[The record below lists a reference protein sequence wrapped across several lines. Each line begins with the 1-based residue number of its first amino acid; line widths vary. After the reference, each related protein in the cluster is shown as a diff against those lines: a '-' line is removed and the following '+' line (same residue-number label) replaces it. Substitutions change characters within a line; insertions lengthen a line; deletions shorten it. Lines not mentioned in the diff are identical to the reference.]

1 MSVNAQDWSTRRRPF
16 PITVRLPLAAAN
28 DISMHRPRY
37 VPVVFKFML
46 AFAVSFGWATFAYVL
61 SSHWTAGL
69 ESTGTR
75 LLAQLL
81 ILGIAVLPAFMS
93 VFLATGLLLD
103 RRPVRSHFADGDFP
117 AVSILIAAHNAQDTI
132 LDTLASIAAQRYPA
146 PVEVMVINDGSTDA
160 TLDRLRSARYPWLE
174 VLDLACAGGKSRALN
189 AGLRLAAHPITVTL
203 DADAHLHPQALR
215 QLVTRYLSDPPNTA
229 AVAGAVLVGNSRQN
243 PMTRMQEWDY
253 FQGISAT
260 RRVQSLCQGTL
271 VAPATFSLYRT
282 DILRVVGGWPECAG
296 EDIVLT
302 WAILRDHHR
311 VGYAEDAIAFVRVPT
326 SLASFFEQRRR
337 WSRGVV
343 EALKTYGSLLFR
355 RKLSTFFIWWNLLL
369 LYTDLIYTV
378 ALIPATVLACTGIYW
393 LAGPVLV
400 FAVPMALLGNLVIY
414 AVQSRMFHTLGLNV
428 RRNPLGL
435 LGYALIYGLLLKPVS
450 IAGYLSCLIPRHAR
464 HRV

>member
-1 MSVNAQDWSTRRRPF
+1 
-16 PITVRLPLAAAN
+16 
-28 DISMHRPRY
+28 
-37 VPVVFKFML
+37 
-46 AFAVSFGWATFAYVL
+46 
-61 SSHWTAGL
+61 
-69 ESTGTR
+69 
-75 LLAQLL
+75 
-81 ILGIAVLPAFMS
+81 
-93 VFLATGLLLD
+93 
-103 RRPVRSHFADGDFP
+103 
-117 AVSILIAAHNAQDTI
+117 
-132 LDTLASIAAQRYPA
+132 
-146 PVEVMVINDGSTDA
+146 
-160 TLDRLRSARYPWLE
+160 
-174 VLDLACAGGKSRALN
+174 
-189 AGLRLAAHPITVTL
+189 
-203 DADAHLHPQALR
+203 
-215 QLVTRYLSDPPNTA
+215 
-229 AVAGAVLVGNSRQN
+229 
-243 PMTRMQEWDY
+243 MTRMQEWDY